1 MFESLKDDINGI
13 VERDPAARSALE
25 VLICYPGI
33 HAILMHRIAHYLW
46 RRGWVTTSRWI
57 SQLARWVTGIEIHP
71 GATIGKRLLI
81 DHGMGVVIGETAE
94 IGDNVTLYQQVTL
107 GGVSLDARKR
117 HPTIEDN
124 VVIGA
129 GAAVLG
135 PFTVGKGA
143 RVGANAVVLKEVE
156 PGASVVGIPA
166 KPVGPQE
173 VSDDQ
178 KECFPAYGTLPGA
191 TVDPV
196 ARSLDRLYSEIERL
210 AAKVADLEA
219 TGTAKSDVVE
229 TTSNDDDKVKS
240 LAVSKR

>member
-1 MFESLKDDINGI
+1 
-13 VERDPAARSALE
+13 
-25 VLICYPGI
+25 
-33 HAILMHRIAHYLW
+33 
-46 RRGWVTTSRWI
+46 
-57 SQLARWVTGIEIHP
+57 
-71 GATIGKRLLI
+71 
-81 DHGMGVVIGETAE
+81 MGVVIGETAE
-94 IGDNVTLYQQVTL
+94 VGDNVTLYQQVTL

-156 PGASVVGIPA
+156 PGTTVVGIPA

-191 TVDPV
+191 AVDPV
-196 ARSLDRLYSEIERL
+196 ARSLDRLHGEIERL

-219 TGTAKSDVVE
+219 ARPETIVE
-229 TTSNDDDKVKS
+229 ASNDDKVKP